1 MVETIKKNFG
11 GDRAIWAVVLLLAL
25 LSVLVVYSSIVTLA
39 YKFKDGNTLYYLLR
53 HGIFVGI
60 GFGIMYMIHRIKH
73 RYFSRI
79 AQLAVMIAIPLLAIT
94 LLAGNDIN
102 DARRWLTIPVINQS
116 FQTSDLA
123 KLALIMYIA
132 RILAVRK
139 DELHDFQR
147 GFLPLAIPIFLVVGL
162 ILPANL
168 STALLVFGCSL
179 LLMFIGRVPMKWIAG
194 MVGIS
199 VIGGLLVIALGAAAP
214 NVFPRFKT
222 WQSRVMAF
230 TSNEVDADRDY
241 QKDQA
246 MIAIA
251 TGGVV
256 GKAPGNSTQRNFL
269 PHPYSDFIFAII
281 LEEYGLIG
289 GTFVVVLYLIL
300 LFRAIRIA
308 RGSPGSFGSY
318 LVIGIVFTLVLQ
330 AMINMA
336 VAVNLMPVTGQP
348 LPMVSMGGTSI
359 WFTCVAL
366 GIVLSVSRS
375 QEASETPSK
384 SGKNVRHATA

>member
-1 MVETIKKNFG
+1 MIETIKKQFG
-11 GDRAIWAVVLLLAL
+11 GDRAIWAVVLLLAV

-39 YKFKDGNTLYYLLR
+39 YKYQDGNTFYYLLR
-53 HGIFVGI
+53 HTIFVGI
-60 GFGIMYMIHRIKH
+60 GFGIIYMIHRVKH
-73 RYFSRI
+73 KYFSRV
-79 AQLAVMIAIPLLAIT
+79 AQIAVMIAIPLLAIT

-102 DARRWLTIPVINQS
+102 HAKRWLTIPVINQS

-123 KLALIMYIA
+123 KLALIMYVA

-139 DELHDFQR
+139 DVLHDFQR

-168 STALLVFGCSL
+168 STALLVFACCL
-179 LLMFIGRVPMKWIAG
+179 VLMFIGRVPMKWISS
-194 MVGIS
+194 MVGIA
-199 VIGGLLVIALGAAAP
+199 VCGAMMILLLGKAWP
-214 NVFPRFKT
+214 NAFPRFDT
-222 WQSRVMAF
+222 WASRIVTF
-230 TSNEVDADRDY
+230 TSDEADPDRDY

-251 TGGVV
+251 TGGIT

-281 LEEYGLIG
+281 VEEYGLIG
-289 GTFVVVLYLIL
+289 GTGVVMLYLIL
-300 LFRAIRIA
+300 LFRSIKIA
-308 RGSPGSFGSY
+308 RGSPGTFGSF
-318 LVIGIVFTLVLQ
+318 LVIGIVFTLVFQ
-330 AMINMA
+330 GMINMA

-359 WFTCVAL
+359 WFTCVAM

-375 QEASETPSK
+375 FDKETPTST
-384 SGKNVRHATA
+384 SNALKNATA

>member
-1 MVETIKKNFG
+1 MIETIKKQVG

-39 YKFKDGNTLYYLLR
+39 YKYQDGNTFYYLFR
-53 HGIFVGI
+53 HGIFVAI
-60 GFGIMYMIHRIKH
+60 GFGIIYMIHRVKH
-73 RYFSRI
+73 KYFSRI

-102 DARRWLTIPVINQS
+102 HAKRWLTIPVINQS

-123 KLALIMYIA
+123 KLALIMYVA

-139 DELHDFQR
+139 NELGDFQR
-147 GFLPLAIPIFLVVGL
+147 GFLPLVIPIFLVVGL

-168 STALLVFGCSL
+168 STAILVFTCCL
-179 LLMFIGRVPMKWIAG
+179 VLMFIGRVPMKYIAATVG
-194 MVGIS
+194 VAGAGAMMVIS
-199 VIGGLLVIALGAAAP
+199 LGALAP
-214 NVFPRFKT
+214 EVFPRFKT
-222 WQSRVMAF
+222 WQSRIMAF
-230 TSNEVDADRDY
+230 TSDAADSDRDY
-241 QKDQA
+241 QRDQS

-251 TGGVV
+251 TGGIT

-289 GTFVVVLYLIL
+289 GTGVVVLYLIL
-300 LFRAIRIA
+300 MFRAIRIA
-308 RGSPGSFGSY
+308 RGSPGSFGSF
-318 LVIGIVFTLVLQ
+318 LVIGITFTLVFQ
-330 AMINMA
+330 GMINMA
-336 VAVNLMPVTGQP
+336 VAVGLMPVTGQP

-359 WFTCVAL
+359 WFTCVAI

-375 QEASETPSK
+375 LENNTTTTSNAP
-384 SGKNVRHATA
+384 KNATA